1 VRGIESVNP
10 IVTIILVLVYLGIGF
25 GLMLWI
31 QHDNEFREMPGGDIL
46 AYGSVLL
53 WPILAPLYYFLRPPE
68 QLQDLASKKT
78 YQDFKNFM
86 KERGRL
92 DSDLLSK
99 LEATKPDEP
108 YEIGGEL
115 KSEFKDYHLEELIN
129 NSEWM
134 EALRTANDMLRFARE
149 QQEHARVE
157 AYERYIKEIK
167 DRRRDEIA

>member
-1 VRGIESVNP
+1 MNP
-10 IVTIILVLVYLGIGF
+10 IVLIILALVYLGIGF

-53 WPILAPLYYFLRPPE
+53 WPIFATLYYFLRPAE
-68 QLQDLASKKT
+68 KLEDLASKKT

-99 LEATKPDEP
+99 LDKSTKPDEP

-115 KSEFKDYHLEELIN
+115 KEEFRDYHLEDLMN

-149 QQEHARVE
+149 QQEYTRVM

-167 DRRRDEIA
+167 DRRRDEMA

>member
-1 VRGIESVNP
+1 VRGIESVTP
-10 IVTIILVLVYLGIGF
+10 ITWIILAVVYLGIGF

-31 QHDNEFREMPGGDIL
+31 NHDNEFREMPGGDIL
-46 AYGSVLL
+46 AYGSVFL
-53 WPILAPLYYFLRPPE
+53 WPIFAPIYYFLRPPE
-68 QLQDLASKKT
+68 QLEDLASKKT

-86 KERGRL
+86 RERGRL
-92 DSDLLSK
+92 DSGLLSK

-115 KSEFKDYHLEELIN
+115 KDEFRDYHLEELIN
-129 NSEWM
+129 DGEWM

-149 QQEHARVE
+149 QQEHTRVM

-167 DRRRDEIA
+167 DRRREEMA